1 MHYAKESYIKSY
13 LFDRKLNYLEK
24 INGEEHNDSNID
36 SKKWRYKIWYDN
48 KEKIKVSD
56 RRFNII
62 VDILS
67 IIFWSTFC
75 CKWFST
81 RNNTVGLYINYKYI

>member
-13 LFDRKLNYLEK
+13 LFDRKLTRK

-62 VDILS
+62 ADILS
-67 IIFWSTFC
+67 IISFGALC
-75 CKWFST
+75 CKWFLIGT
-81 RNNTVGLYINYKYI
+81 IL